1 MASVNY
7 PLKKNLIRHL
17 KTSTLKMNDSIV
29 CAEKLSIDS
38 VRLHETPRM
47 YLFDTEILQ
56 KWKEMH
62 CSLNTIRREPT
73 YFFFIAYDDYY
84 LRTK

>member
-38 VRLHETPRM
+38 IRLHETPRI

-56 KWKEMH
+56 K
-62 CSLNTIRREPT
+62 
-73 YFFFIAYDDYY
+73 
-84 LRTK
+84 